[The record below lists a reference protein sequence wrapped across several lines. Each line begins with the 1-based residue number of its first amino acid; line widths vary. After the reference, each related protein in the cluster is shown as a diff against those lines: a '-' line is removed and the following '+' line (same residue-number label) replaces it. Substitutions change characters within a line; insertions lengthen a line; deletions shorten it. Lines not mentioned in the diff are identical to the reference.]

1 MFLVFNFIG
10 EVFMRIKHSIV
21 AVLSL
26 LLVGFATTASVAIAG
41 DDGLISKKSNYSVK
55 ETLDRLEGVL
65 KKKGITI
72 ALRWS
77 HSDNGNKVGIPL
89 RPTELLIFGNP
100 KLGTNFFTSKQT
112 AGIDLPMKALAWE
125 DEKGQV
131 WLTYN
136 DPSYIAKRHG
146 INDRDKVKNKMTGAL
161 DKLTSVATGN

>member
-1 MFLVFNFIG
+1 MKLKLSFAAALVALVMMG
-10 EVFMRIKHSIV
+10 LVSV
-21 AVLSL
+21 AV
-26 LLVGFATTASVAIAG
+26 AG
-41 DDGLISKKSNYSVK
+41 DSGMMAEKNGMISKKSKYSVK
-55 ETLDRLEGVL
+55 ETLDRLEAAL

-72 ALRWS
+72 ALRWNHAAKGKS
-77 HSDNGNKVGIPL
+77 VGIPI

-112 AGIDLPMKALAWE
+112 AGIDLPMKALAWK
-125 DEKGQV
+125 DKDGQV

-146 INDRDKVKNKMTGAL
+146 ITDREAVVKKMTGAL